1 MNKVINQFRRLYD
14 DKGLNDH
21 DFSDQEARLRE
32 ARDHLTKATDALMR
46 ASERLNAA
54 ALVAMPVTKH

>member
-32 ARDHLTKATDALMR
+32 AKAHLTNATDALMR